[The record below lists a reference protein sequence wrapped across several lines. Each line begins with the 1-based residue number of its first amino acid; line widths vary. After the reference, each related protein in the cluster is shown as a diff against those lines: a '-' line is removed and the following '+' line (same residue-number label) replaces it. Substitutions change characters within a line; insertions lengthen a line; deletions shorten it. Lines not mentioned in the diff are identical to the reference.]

1 VQSLLRIPDMKNT
14 NDVVKVREAIANNAG
29 VIACQIVPERSEAN
43 IFYDAAY
50 ITLDELIS
58 SIEDMGYTVI

>member
-14 NDVVKVREAIANNAG
+14 NDVVKVREAIANNVG
-29 VIACQIVPERSEAN
+29 VIACQIVPERSEAS
-43 IFYDAAY
+43 IFYDSTY

-58 SIEDMGYTVI
+58 SIEDIGYTVI